1 MWMSSVRKVWRND
14 QDVTGSVQTT
24 DADDV
29 AAEVTRL
36 FQRLF
41 RNQTADKLERAFR
54 DIAGLYAG
62 RHPEYC
68 PCDTEY
74 HDLQHVLDVTLAM
87 ARIMDG
93 YQHARRESEAPLTA
107 ELFTMGVVTALFHDF
122 GYLRRRTDRHHRY
135 GAEYTMTHVSRSAGF
150 LRRYVVELGLGV
162 PVARAA
168 STLVHY
174 TGYERPADRIRVSSD
189 LMRRLGQML
198 GTADIIAQMSDRCYL
213 EKCRDRLYPEFLL
226 ARLAAE
232 QRGIG
237 PRLPAFASGAE
248 LVHKTPGFYKTAA
261 RRMDVELAGAYAYAD
276 RHFGGPNLY
285 LAAIQKNVRYAE
297 AMAQGHGAAKSLRRQ
312 PPNTLVPGVERYPKC
327 LVRSSAGD
335 AVDDRA

>member
-1 MWMSSVRKVWRND
+1 MRDVRRND

-24 DADDV
+24 DAAEV
-29 AAEVTRL
+29 AAEVIRL
-36 FQRLF
+36 FHSLF
-41 RNQTADKLERAFR
+41 RNQAADKLERAFR
-54 DIAGLYAG
+54 DVADLYAG
-62 RHPEYC
+62 KHPKYR

-93 YQHARRESEAPLTA
+93 YQQARGEAELPLTA
-107 ELFTMGVVTALFHDF
+107 ELFTMGVVAALFHDF
-122 GYLRRRTDRHHRY
+122 GYLRRRTDYHHRY

-150 LRRYVVELGLGV
+150 LRRYVIELGLGV
-162 PVARAA
+162 PIARAA
-168 STLVHY
+168 SALVHY
-174 TGYERPADRIRVSSD
+174 TGYERSAEKIRVSSP

-232 QRGIG
+232 RRGASPG
-237 PRLPAFASGAE
+237 LPAFVSGAE
-248 LVHKTPGFYKTAA
+248 LVHKTPDFYKTAA
-261 RRMDVELAGAYAYAD
+261 RRMNVELAGAYAYAE

-285 LAAIQKNVRYAE
+285 LEAMQKNVRYAE
-297 AMAQGHGAAKSLRRQ
+297 AMAQGPSAAKSLRRR
-312 PPNTLVPGVERYPKC
+312 PPNTLVPGVEPYPKE
-327 LVRSSAGD
+327 LLRSSAGGT
-335 AVDDRA
+335 AVDERH

>member
-1 MWMSSVRKVWRND
+1 MGSVRRNN

-24 DADDV
+24 DADAV
-29 AAEVTRL
+29 AAEVIRL
-36 FQRLF
+36 FHGLF
-41 RNQTADKLERAFR
+41 VNQAPDKLKRAFR
-54 DIAGLYAG
+54 DIADLYAG
-62 RHPEYC
+62 KHPVYW
-68 PCDTEY
+68 PCDTAY

-93 YQHARRESEAPLTA
+93 YQHARSESEAPLTA
-107 ELFTMGVVTALFHDF
+107 ELFTMGVVAALFHDF
-122 GYLRRRTDRHHRY
+122 GYLRRRADYHHQY
-135 GAEYTMTHVSRSAGF
+135 GAEYTMTHVSRGAGF

-162 PVARAA
+162 PIARAA

-174 TGYERPADRIRVSSD
+174 TGYERAADKIRLSSA

-232 QRGIG
+232 RRGARPG
-237 PRLPAFASGAE
+237 LPAFVSGAE
-248 LVHKTPGFYKTAA
+248 LVHKTPDFYKTAA
-261 RRMDVELAGAYAYAD
+261 RRLNVELAGAYAYAE

-285 LAAIQKNVRYAE
+285 LEAIQKNVQYAE
-297 AMAQGHGAAKSLRRQ
+297 VMAQGPGAESSLRRQ
-312 PPNTLVPGVERYPKC
+312 PPNTLVPGVEPYPKE
-327 LVRSSAGD
+327 LLRSGAG
-335 AVDDRA
+335 V